1 MVSKKFSSKNSKF
14 YKDCMAHYIFCHPA
28 LSQFSIFFKIA
39 CKELKIVQ
47 IALLTFECIV
57 MLSKLPISVFPVSA
71 GFVLNES
78 PIGGFEPLVFVDTS
92 AELFSRR
99 YYGV

>member
-14 YKDCMAHYIFCHPA
+14 YKECMAHYIFCYPA

-57 MLSKLPISVFPVSA
+57 MLSKLPGNTGNTETTETRYPETRKLAISVFPVSA
-71 GFVLNES
+71 GFV
-78 PIGGFEPLVFVDTS
+78 
-92 AELFSRR
+92 
-99 YYGV
+99 